1 MNKQTPSLKDEFLSV
16 VRTAKSGLEFLTPND
31 WILFFDRAKDLH
43 FRNGERLLQHG
54 KQTKIVHVVVKGY
67 VRIEAGARRVATL
80 GPGQVCGEMAFLEN
94 GVASANAIA
103 EGEVVTRSIEWSA
116 LTDLFEMFPHVASRF
131 YQSLAVSL
139 SQRLRE
145 QIAPI

>member
-1 MNKQTPSLKDEFLSV
+1 MNKQTPNPKDEFLSTV
-16 VRTAKSGLEFLTPND
+16 KTAKSGLEFLTAND
-31 WILFFDRAKDLH
+31 WILFYDRAKDMH
-43 FRNGERLLQHG
+43 FRNGDRLLHQG
-54 KQTKIVHVVVKGY
+54 KQTKLVHVVTKGT

-80 GPGQVCGEMAFLEN
+80 RPGQVCGEMAFLEN

-103 EGEVVTRSIEWSA
+103 EGDVSTRSIEWSE
-116 LTDLFEMFPHVASRF
+116 LSDLFQMFPHVASRF

-145 QIAPI
+145 QIVPM